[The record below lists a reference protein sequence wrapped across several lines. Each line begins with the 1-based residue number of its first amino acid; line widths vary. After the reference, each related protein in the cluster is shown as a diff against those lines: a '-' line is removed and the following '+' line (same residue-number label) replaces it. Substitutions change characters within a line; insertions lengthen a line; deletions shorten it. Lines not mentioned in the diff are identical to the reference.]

1 MAYRMLRI
9 WSCLALGLCFLCFG
23 NSAIAG
29 HSRHPY
35 FDGGQSVDGRYVVT
49 AELVTVPDR
58 DGERVA
64 SHWQYMWK
72 DTRTGETHSG
82 KLAGLEFGASAVFD
96 PLHAHTFVA
105 PNGET
110 FAIWNPNVLAP
121 RPDNAKTPDVTKPD
135 SRDFA
140 GFSHRLTIYRKTGEI
155 VRRLDLRD
163 FLTDDDWNWL
173 FCYQSQ
179 VYWQANF
186 PGLSRDTAPRVGYAL
201 YQVSPDYTVLE
212 TLVGATEETAFKA
225 RQRGVTPPQPRL
237 VRVNLLTGEFLGPTD
252 PLPPTQ
258 TPVRPFVGGLGSRG
272 KGERGQANYVP
283 SLDPVR
289 VEGTYQ
295 TPR

>member
-1 MAYRMLRI
+1 MLSI
-9 WSCLALGLCFLCFG
+9 WFCIALGWCFLFFG
-23 NSAIAG
+23 NFASAG

-35 FDGGQSVDGRYVVT
+35 FDGGQSADGRFVVT
-49 AELVTVPDR
+49 AELVTVPGR
-58 DGERVA
+58 DSKPVA

-82 KLAGLEFGASAVFD
+82 KLAGLGFGASAVFD
-96 PLHAHTFVA
+96 PLHAHTFIA

-140 GFSHRLTIYRKTGEI
+140 GFSHRLTVYRKTGEI

-186 PGLSRDTAPRVGYAL
+186 SGLTRDNAPRVGYAL

-212 TLVGATEETAFKA
+212 TLVGATEEAALKA
-225 RQRGVTPPQPRL
+225 RQRGVTAPPPRL
-237 VRVNLLTGEFLGPTD
+237 VRVNLLTGEFLRPMA
-252 PLPPTQ
+252 PLPPSQ

-272 KGERGQANYVP
+272 KGDRGQADYVP

-289 VEGTYQ
+289 VEGTYK
-295 TPR
+295 TPT

>member
-1 MAYRMLRI
+1 MLRI

-58 DGERVA
+58 DGKRVA

-72 DTRTGETHSG
+72 DTHTGETHSG